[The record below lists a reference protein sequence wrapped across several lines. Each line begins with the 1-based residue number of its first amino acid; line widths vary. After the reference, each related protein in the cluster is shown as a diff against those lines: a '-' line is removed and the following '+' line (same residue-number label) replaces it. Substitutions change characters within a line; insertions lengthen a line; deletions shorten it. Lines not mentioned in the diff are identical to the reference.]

1 MFFFNLFKVLEIE
14 GTFEIRTAMDSEKLT
29 VFNRRE
35 CMATVRTDKSD
46 RSGCLFAG
54 CECLTADLALILS
67 IGTIVVIDVMMR
79 SAAEWANS
87 IFGNGSPVS
96 ALNRFDRFL
105 IFPKIVFQ
113 KELPIL
119 FNEGIDDRKL
129 IRSKLLI
136 LWRMDFVMS
145 PLF

>member
-1 MFFFNLFKVLEIE
+1 
-14 GTFEIRTAMDSEKLT
+14 
-29 VFNRRE
+29 
-35 CMATVRTDKSD
+35 
-46 RSGCLFAG
+46 
-54 CECLTADLALILS
+54 
-67 IGTIVVIDVMMR
+67 MMR

-87 IFGNGSPVS
+87 ILGNGSPVS